1 MLSYIVGL
9 VQAFEYKHGVRPQ
22 MVCLNPRHLHQLL
35 AEFPDIDHE
44 KFFGKFGIRL
54 LVLPE
59 DDLPHPRVEWLP
71 SSRPRVEAR
80 PTIDR
85 STVHRAA

>member
-35 AEFPDIDHE
+35 AEFPDIDYE

-80 PTIDR
+80 PAINR

>member
-1 MLSYIVGL
+1 MLSYIMGL

-22 MVCLNPRHLHQLL
+22 MVCLNPRHLRQLL
-35 AEFPDIDHE
+35 VEYPDIDRE
-44 KFFGKFGIRL
+44 KFFNGLGVRI

-59 DDLPHPRVEWLP
+59 NDLPHPRVERLP
-71 SSRPRVEAR
+71 SGRPRVEAR
-80 PTIDR
+80 PVIDR

>member
-22 MVCLNPRHLHQLL
+22 IVCLNPRHLDQLL
-35 AEFPDIDHE
+35 VEYPDIDRE
-44 KFFGKFGIRL
+44 KFFSGLGVRI

-59 DDLPHPRVEWLP
+59 NDLPHPCVEWLP
-71 SSRPRVEAR
+71 PIRPMGKAR
-80 PTIDR
+80 PAIDR

>member
-1 MLSYIVGL
+1 MLSYIMGL
-9 VQAFEYKHGVRPQ
+9 VQAFEYRHGFRPQ

-35 AEFPDIDHE
+35 VEFPDIDHE
-44 KFFGKFGIRL
+44 KFFGKFGVRI

-59 DDLPHPRVEWLP
+59 NDLPHPCVEWLP

-80 PTIDR
+80 PAIDR
-85 STVHRAA
+85 SALHRAA

>member
-22 MVCLNPRHLHQLL
+22 MVCLNSRHLHQLL
-35 AEFPDIDHE
+35 VEYPDINHE
-44 KFFGKFGIRL
+44 KFFSKLGIRI

-59 DDLPHPRVEWLP
+59 NDLPHPRVEWLP

-80 PTIDR
+80 PAIDR